1 MNPKPRFS
9 FSVASAIFIF
19 VLLCFAPGALG
30 QSANNGREAS
40 SGIVLSQT
48 LPGLFVFGLD
58 PHHHDPDGCD
68 AEGKGGHRG
77 KCSAVPEGGTAL
89 AYVSLVALGCLATGI
104 FRIRRQARLRETK

>member
-1 MNPKPRFS
+1 MIILAQFRTSGESKRVAAGRHCAGLRSPPPSLPPILSASVRRRFMNPKPRFS

-58 PHHHDPDGCD
+58 PHHHDPDG
-68 AEGKGGHRG
+68 
-77 KCSAVPEGGTAL
+77 
-89 AYVSLVALGCLATGI
+89 
-104 FRIRRQARLRETK
+104 